1 MFPLYSL
8 TENVRLFFYCYN
20 PESRAGAPSEDENSC
35 GGDRRLRRKQGA
47 VAGAAVAEDKPR
59 PKGRRPMRAPQ
70 LVRRHRSAGT
80 NSPVDCWLARGRV
93 PEEWERKQS
102 VPGGEMFPLYSLT
115 ENVRLFFYC
124 YNPESRAGAP
134 SEDENSR
141 EGDRRLR
148 RKQGAVAGAA
158 VAEDKPRPK
167 GRRPMRAPQ
176 LVRRHRSAGTNSPV
190 DCWLARGRV
199 PEEWERKQSV
209 PGGEMFPLYSL
220 TENVRLFFYC
230 NNPGCRGSLCTIGDK
245 NRCGG
250 DNGKPKQGWRST
262 GKILLCP
269 GTQHDFILYL
279 EYTKNQQRNGQKNE
293 SRYFRQ
299 RTLERRKKI
308 GSSGAKPKEP

>member
-134 SEDENSR
+134 SEDENSCG
-141 EGDRRLR
+141 GDRRLR
-148 RKQGAVAGAA
+148 RKQGA

-176 LVRRHRSAGTNSPV
+176 MEIQGLQ
-190 DCWLARGRV
+190 L
-199 PEEWERKQSV
+199 
-209 PGGEMFPLYSL
+209 FPHYDIVKVVL
-220 TENVRLFFYC
+220 
-230 NNPGCRGSLCTIGDK
+230 
-245 NRCGG
+245 
-250 DNGKPKQGWRST
+250 
-262 GKILLCP
+262 
-269 GTQHDFILYL
+269 
-279 EYTKNQQRNGQKNE
+279 
-293 SRYFRQ
+293 
-299 RTLERRKKI
+299 
-308 GSSGAKPKEP
+308 